1 MKKIFTLVSI
11 LSVSVSGLLAQATPN
26 ASFETWTTQGSFFTY
41 EAATGWDSPN
51 SQTATVGTFVCI
63 KTTDNHTGT
72 YAMKLISKSIA
83 GLGNAPGVATTGI
96 LPTQTG
102 GSISGGVAYTLR
114 PDSISGWYK
123 YTPVSTDNGF
133 AEFRLY
139 GPGGTNDTIAT
150 AHFDTP
156 NATIG
161 TYTRFSKAL
170 TYYYSSAVA
179 NSIWVVCSSKDGNNP
194 NLGSTLFVDDLDL
207 IFVVRDSIA
216 LTSGTSPM
224 CSGASA
230 TFTCYP
236 HNGGTSPSYQWQVDG
251 VNVGTNSSTYTTTT
265 LTNGQ
270 VVTCVLTSNLS
281 GVTVT
286 GSPSTSAGITVIVN
300 STPSTPT
307 ISQNG
312 AVLTSSSATGNQ
324 WYLNGVIISG
334 ATGQTYTTT
343 QSGSYTV
350 IVTTGGCVSA
360 TSPAVVVGTTFA
372 ASVVIATTTGTNPSC
387 TGSSVT
393 FTATPSNGGTTPV
406 YQWQVN
412 GVNVGTDS
420 PTYTT
425 TTLTNSQTVT
435 CILTSN
441 YPGVTGSPAT
451 SNVITMTV
459 NAIPATPVITAN
471 GAVLSSSA
479 SSGNQWYLNS
489 VLIPNAINQTYTA
502 TQNGNYTVVVTVGG
516 CSSAASAAVNVVNA
530 GIDQTSN
537 DYYFTV
543 YPNPNEGNFN
553 VSFNVILKATYH
565 LELKNTLGQLIYQ
578 ETLPDFAGNYS
589 KQMDVSQFGKGIYL
603 ISLSNSAN
611 NIIKKVVVY

>member
-360 TSPAVVVGTTFA
+360 TSPAVVVSTTFA